1 LATRFPN
8 RHAKPEQVKRATP
21 FILGICVACIAK
33 NAGGGSPTM
42 LSYRATGELSG
53 TASQIREDVP
63 GGDEP
68 YFFKSYF
75 E

>member
-1 LATRFPN
+1 
-8 RHAKPEQVKRATP
+8 
-21 FILGICVACIAK
+21 
-33 NAGGGSPTM
+33 M